1 MNNFLEEPREK
12 YNELMSSPARI
23 DAILKEGAEK
33 ARAVSSPFLKEI
45 KNKMGFHA

>member
-12 YNELMSSPARI
+12 YNELMSSPERI

-33 ARAVSSPFLKEI
+33 ARAVSSQFLREI
-45 KNKMGFHA
+45 KYKIGFYT